1 MIVTSRG
8 EWMLFLGDDWAEAHH
23 DVEVQDEQGRV
34 LARRRLPEG
43 VAGLAQLHAV
53 IADHLGEDGEPGSV
67 LVGIETD
74 RGPWVQALIA
84 TGYLVYAINPMQ
96 VSRYRERHATSG
108 AKSDPGDAHVLAEIV
123 RTDRAHHRAV
133 AGDSEQAEV
142 VKTLA
147 RTHQSMIW
155 TRQRQTNQL
164 RSMLREF
171 HPAALA
177 AFGHDLAGRDALAV
191 LSIASTPAAGR
202 ALSRPKIATVL
213 RRAGRQRNIDSTAVR
228 IVEALRS
235 DQLALSPALSE
246 AYGAS
251 VRSIAAVITT
261 MVEQISVL
269 EAEVNRCFGQ
279 HPDADIITSQ
289 PGLGVVLGARVLA
302 EFGDAKDRFADA
314 KARRNYAGTSPVTK
328 ASGTRRVVLARFA
341 RNKRLADALHQQAFA
356 ALTSSPGARAFY
368 DSHRARG
375 ATHNQ
380 ALRALSNRLV
390 GILDGCLRHRSTYDE
405 ATAWA
410 HRQTAA
416 A

>member
-1 MIVTSRG
+1 
-8 EWMLFLGDDWAEAHH
+8 MLFLGNDWAEAHH
-23 DVEVQDEQGRV
+23 DVELQDERGRV
-34 LARRRLPEG
+34 LVRRRLFEG
-43 VAGLAQLHAV
+43 VAGLAQLHAL
-53 IADHLGEDGEPGSV
+53 IADHLGEDDGPSSV

-74 RGPWVQALIA
+74 RGPWVRALIA
-84 TGYLVYAINPMQ
+84 TGYTVYAINPMQ

-123 RTDRAHHRAV
+123 RTDRAHHRPAS
-133 AGDSEQAEV
+133 GDSEQAEV

-155 TRQRQTNQL
+155 IRQRQTNQL

-177 AFGHDLAGRDALAV
+177 AFGEDLAGRDALAV
-191 LSIASTPAAGR
+191 LPLASTPIAAR
-202 ALSRPKIATVL
+202 ALSRSKIAAAL
-213 RRAGRQRNIDSTAVR
+213 RRAGRQRNIDTTAVR
-228 IVEALRS
+228 IVDALRS
-235 DQLALSPALSE
+235 DQLGLSPMLAD

-251 VRSIAAVITT
+251 VRSIVAVITT
-261 MVEQISVL
+261 MVEQIGVL

-279 HPDADIITSQ
+279 HPDAEIITSQ

-302 EFGDAKDRFADA
+302 EFGDAKDRFTDA

-328 ASGTRRVVLARFA
+328 ASGTRRVVLARYA
-341 RNKRLADALHQQAFA
+341 RNKRLADALHLQAFA
-356 ALTSSPGARAFY
+356 ALTASPGARAFY

-390 GILDGCLRHRSTYDE
+390 GILDGCLRHRTTYNE
-405 ATAWA
+405 NTAWA
-410 HRQTAA
+410 HRNTAA